1 MAVSMKKLREA
12 ADAVRRACGTA
23 EVGVVLGSGLGGF
36 EQALEDPREI
46 AFDEIPGFPRSTVS
60 GHAGKLIV
68 GSIRDKRVLIMSGR
82 FHHYEGHSLDKVT
95 MPIRVMALLGVRTLI
110 LTNAAGGVNTDFQA
124 GGLMLITDFIN
135 LTGKNPLRGPNMDEF
150 GPRFPDMT
158 RAFDPALREAALER
172 ARELGI
178 SLNQGIYTWWN
189 GPAYET
195 PAEIRM
201 IRTLGGDAVGM
212 STVPET
218 IVARHCGMRV
228 MGISAITNM
237 AAGVLDTPISHEDV
251 LAMGARVKEDF
262 IRLLDSVIN
271 HLPEEAAEQI

>member
-12 ADAVRRACGTA
+12 ADAVRRACGPA

-36 EQALEDPREI
+36 EQALEAPREI

-271 HLPEEAAEQI
+271 HLPEEAAEA

>member
-178 SLNQGIYTWWN
+178 PLNQGIYTWWN

-228 MGISAITNM
+228 LGISAITNM

-271 HLPEEAAEQI
+271 HLPEAAAEQI